1 MADAKVLEFI
11 RRAETDPELGE
22 KVRAVKVED
31 KAQALAALAEI
42 AAAAGYEVDSAALAV
57 GLRECVAGELSDG
70 DLEAV
75 AGGGVQPCVGE
86 SAIKMRSSVFTSY
99 FKTGAIN
106 PCG

>member
-31 KAQALAALAEI
+31 TAQALAELLEI
-42 AAAAGYEVDSAALAV
+42 AAAAGYEVDSVALAV
-57 GLRECVAGELSDG
+57 GLRECAAGELSDG
-70 DLEAV
+70 DLDAV
-75 AGGGVQPCVGE
+75 AGGGIQPCVGE
-86 SAIKMRSSVFTSY
+86 SAIKMRSSVFTNY
-99 FKTGAIN
+99 FKAGGVN